1 MFNIAEQED
10 PIAPACEPK
19 PTTTE
24 KIQAKIKV
32 ENVKPE
38 EFKCETKHI
47 TESDQKVVCDGA
59 QNDTE
64 PNSID
69 APENEACKVEEQN
82 KNEIQPEE
90 RNVQQANSDG
100 HVETAEKSAVVETK
114 SSDSEIAESDAE
126 SQKEGQTNSSGN
138 SDTTEE
144 EGQKDMPSK
153 QERRYINRLQA
164 VPPFRGFRFPGTRK
178 ERRDCRQHIKK

>member
-1 MFNIAEQED
+1 MFNITEQED

-19 PTTTE
+19 PTPTTTE
-24 KIQAKIKV
+24 NTETGVEATNANEEGQIQAKIKV

-38 EFKCETKHI
+38 EFKCETKHV
-47 TESDQKVVCDGA
+47 TESDQKVVCDGTQNS
-59 QNDTE
+59 QNDIE

-82 KNEIQPEE
+82 NNEIQPEE

-114 SSDSEIAESDAE
+114 SSDGEIAESDAE
-126 SQKEGQTNSSGN
+126 SQKEGQTNSSEN
-138 SDTTEE
+138 SDTMEE
-144 EGQKDMPSK
+144 EGQKDKPSK
-153 QERRYINRLQA
+153 QERRYIN
-164 VPPFRGFRFPGTRK
+164 
-178 ERRDCRQHIKK
+178 